1 MKKLFAAAAMSLALA
16 ALAAPVVAQN
26 LPSVAPAEGEGLS
39 DGESAIFAALMT
51 AGIVTIAVL
60 ASSGDDQPVSA

>member
-1 MKKLFAAAAMSLALA
+1 MKKPLAAVAMSLALA

-26 LPSVAPAEGEGLS
+26 LPTVAPAEGEGLS
-39 DGESAIFAALMT
+39 DGESTIIAGLMT
-51 AGIVTIAVL
+51 AGIVAIAVL